1 MGNQVSAEFNLLYRF
16 HPIISERDEKW
27 LEDFLKGQVFK
38 GLEKPLS
45 ELNPK
50 ELLTGLLKF
59 ETSISDDPK
68 VREFAH
74 FKRDK
79 NGKFDDAQL
88 AEELKKSIEEPAGMS
103 RPKYSELHP
112 NVWQVSLAQGW
123 CQKPCVL

>member
-27 LEDFLKGQVFK
+27 LEDFLKGHVFK
-38 GLEKPLS
+38 DIQKPLS

-68 VREFAH
+68 VRTFAH
-74 FKRDK
+74 FKRDA

-88 AEELKKSIEEPAGMS
+88 AEELKKSIEEPAGMFKCHCS
-103 RPKYSELHP
+103 QFQP
-112 NVWQVSLAQGW
+112 NV
-123 CQKPCVL
+123 